1 MIIILPIEIAKLN
14 DVSRNKSTMTDS
26 NHIYLRLSIECIVL
40 SNSITCFYSLVLD
53 ICHDFILKALNMLT
67 LQARFQHTNKI
78 DVSFSVHL
86 DLMPPKTIVGIS
98 PGLFPTLF
106 RMRID

>member
-40 SNSITCFYSLVLD
+40 SNSITCFYSLVFD
-53 ICHDFILKALNMLT
+53 ICHDFILKALYMLT

-78 DVSFSVHL
+78 NVSFVS
-86 DLMPPKTIVGIS
+86 
-98 PGLFPTLF
+98 TLGPHATKHNSWNITWF
-106 RMRID
+106 VSH